1 MKPTPARAALA
12 AVLVSVC
19 VGALAACAEE
29 HREIRTRCDGPNM
42 VYEAWRIAADD
53 DDPQLEL
60 RQVKVVPNDPRCA
73 TVSPS
78 PS

>member
-1 MKPTPARAALA
+1 MKLTPTPAALVA
-12 AVLVSVC
+12 ILVFAC
-19 VGALAACAEE
+19 LGALGACAED

-42 VYEAWRIAADD
+42 IYEAWLVAADD
-53 DDPQLEL
+53 DDPHLEL